1 MAELTPKREAF
12 AKNFIENGG
21 NATDAARKAGYKK
34 PEQEGCRLLK
44 NADVSAYIAD
54 KQAEL
59 DRRNGT
65 DTMSLA
71 DIQKRRA
78 MIARGEAKDSFGFT
92 PAFSEQLKAMSDLEK
107 AITIKE
113 QKEAQ
118 QKAAEAARAA
128 GEYHLDLDIIARMI
142 FSLLPVKT
150 GLVLSMDRTN
160 WKFGE
165 FNINIL
171 MLGITYKGIAF
182 PLIFS
187 LLPKRG
193 NSSWNERRKIM
204 ERFIRLFG
212 AECIDSLVADR
223 EFIGKEWTGWLN
235 SRRIRYYIRIRQNFW
250 IVKPSTGERI
260 RAWWLFN
267 DLKVGQEK
275 FFHKLFLHKGEY
287 VYLAGSRIKNSDG
300 VPELQILICFNR
312 PEGAI
317 LTYKKRWEIETAF
330 RAMKSSGFN
339 IEDTHMRDMER
350 IARLVAMVCVALV
363 WAYLVG
369 EHKDINIKPIR
380 ILKHG
385 RKAKSLVKYGLEE
398 IATILLRPAY
408 TPKFDVFKF
417 LSCT

>member
-1 MAELTPKREAF
+1 M
-12 AKNFIENGG
+12 
-21 NATDAARKAGYKK
+21 
-34 PEQEGCRLLK
+34 
-44 NADVSAYIAD
+44 
-54 KQAEL
+54 
-59 DRRNGT
+59 
-65 DTMSLA
+65 
-71 DIQKRRA
+71 
-78 MIARGEAKDSFGFT
+78 
-92 PAFSEQLKAMSDLEK
+92 
-107 AITIKE
+107 
-113 QKEAQ
+113 
-118 QKAAEAARAA
+118 
-128 GEYHLDLDIIARMI
+128 
-142 FSLLPVKT
+142 
-150 GLVLSMDRTN
+150 
-160 WKFGE
+160 
-165 FNINIL
+165 
-171 MLGITYKGIAF
+171 
-182 PLIFS
+182 IFS

-193 NSSWNERRKIM
+193 NSNWEERKKIM

-212 AECIDSLVADR
+212 AECIDCLVADR

-275 FFHKLFLHKGEY
+275 FFHTLFLHKGEY

-312 PEGAI
+312 PEEAI

-339 IEDTHMRDMER
+339 IEDTHMRDMDR
-350 IARLVAMVCVALV
+350 IARLVAMVCMALV

-398 IATILLRPAY
+398 ISTILMRPTY
-408 TPKFDVFKF
+408 TQNSMFSNFCHVLNVLGESRSQKISGKSFHYLSAVSKWINTRTF
-417 LSCT
+417 LLGDNWDQYMINTNQHILQNIKISMNS

>member
-1 MAELTPKREAF
+1 VKKKLMEEFLLTDLQI
-12 AKNFIENGG
+12 IEQ
-21 NATDAARKAGYKK
+21 
-34 PEQEGCRLLK
+34 P
-44 NADVSAYIAD
+44 
-54 KQAEL
+54 
-59 DRRNGT
+59 
-65 DTMSLA
+65 
-71 DIQKRRA
+71 
-78 MIARGEAKDSFGFT
+78 
-92 PAFSEQLKAMSDLEK
+92 P
-107 AITIKE
+107 
-113 QKEAQ
+113 
-118 QKAAEAARAA
+118 
-128 GEYHLDLDIIARMI
+128 
-142 FSLLPVKT
+142 
-150 GLVLSMDRTN
+150 
-160 WKFGE
+160 
-165 FNINIL
+165 
-171 MLGITYKGIAF
+171 
-182 PLIFS
+182 
-187 LLPKRG
+187 
-193 NSSWNERRKIM
+193 
-204 ERFIRLFG
+204 G
-212 AECIDSLVADR
+212 ADSLT
-223 EFIGKEWTGWLN
+223 GGWLDN
-235 SRRIRYYIRIRQNFW
+235 PEVLTYPDVIPYATA
-250 IVKPSTGERI
+250 VEPPCPSTGERI